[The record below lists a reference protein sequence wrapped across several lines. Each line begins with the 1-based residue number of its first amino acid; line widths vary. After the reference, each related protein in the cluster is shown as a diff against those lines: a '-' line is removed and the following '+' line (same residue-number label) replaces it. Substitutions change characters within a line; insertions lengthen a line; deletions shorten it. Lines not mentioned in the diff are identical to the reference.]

1 MRVLGIDIETYS
13 SIDLTKSGVYA
24 YSSAPDFKILLF
36 AYAYDDEE
44 VKIYDPDTEGLPP
57 SVLGDLTDPDV
68 IKTAYNAEFEITC
81 IRKAFGI
88 ELDPAQWRCT
98 MIQAAE
104 LGLPQSLA
112 QAAQV
117 LGLPAQKDK
126 RGKKCIDF
134 FSKPA
139 RTCSRRKPLKD
150 APLLPDDMRHKP
162 EDDPALWETFKV
174 YCKQDVEVER
184 DIRKR
189 LEAFPIA
196 DSEQRLWVLD
206 KRIAARG
213 CRIDRELAENA
224 VRFGERFTAEKT
236 AELKRLTGLDN
247 PNSVAQLKA
256 WLTERT
262 GQTFDTLDKKAVGA
276 LLKETADPLVKEVLR
291 LRVEVAKTSTKKYGA
306 MLECTCP
313 DDGTNKF
320 ARARGFLRFYGA
332 ARTGRWAGALVQVQ
346 NLPQNHLPDLA
357 EARELVKSGDYELF
371 EMCYGSVQQVLSEL
385 IRTAFV
391 PTVGCR
397 FIVSDFSAIEARVVA
412 YLAGEKWRLE
422 VFGNGGDIY
431 CASASK
437 MFGVPV
443 VKHGVNGHLRQ
454 KGKIAELALGYGGS
468 VGALKS
474 MGALEMG
481 LSEDEL
487 QPLVDSW
494 RQSNPKIVQ
503 FWREVES
510 AATKAAEGCPQ
521 RVGRFGF
528 FRKSGI
534 LFVRLPSGRC
544 IAYVQPK
551 ITENRFGKPSLTYMG
566 LDQQTKAWT
575 RLETFGG
582 KLTENLVQAYARDC
596 LAESMIRLEAR
607 GYKIV
612 FHVHD
617 EVIIDAP
624 KGFGS
629 AEEVA
634 AIMGEPIPWA
644 QGLPL
649 RAEGYETE
657 FYRKD

>member
-1 MRVLGIDIETYS
+1 MRELSIDIETYS
-13 SIDLTKSGVYA
+13 SVDLTKSGVYA
-24 YSSAPDFKILLF
+24 YSSAPDFRILLF

-44 VKIYDPDTEGLPP
+44 VKIYDPNTEGLPP

-68 IKTAYNAEFEITC
+68 IKTAFNAEFEITC
-81 IRKAFGI
+81 IQRAFGI

-117 LGLPAQKDK
+117 LGLSAQKDK
-126 RGKKCIDF
+126 RGRKCIDF
-134 FSKPA
+134 FSKPCKA
-139 RTCSRRKPLKD
+139 LKD
-150 APLLPDDMRHKP
+150 APLLDGDMRHTP
-162 EDDPALWETFKV
+162 ADDPELWETFKE

-184 DIRKR
+184 AIRRR
-189 LEAFPIA
+189 LADFPIA
-196 DSEQRLWVLD
+196 ESEQRLWVLD
-206 KRIAARG
+206 KAIAARG
-213 CRIDRELAENA
+213 CRIDEQLAENA
-224 VRFGERFTAEKT
+224 MRFGERFTAEKT

-247 PNSVAQLKA
+247 PNSVSQLKA

-262 GQTFDTLDKKAVGA
+262 GQTFDSLDKKAVRA
-276 LLKETADPLVKEVLR
+276 ILKDSTDPLVKEVLR
-291 LRVEVAKTSTKKYGA
+291 LRAEVAKTSVKKYGA
-306 MLECTCP
+306 MLDCTCP
-313 DDGTNKF
+313 D

-332 ARTGRWAGALVQVQ
+332 SRTGRWAGALVQVQ

-371 EMCYGSVQQVLSEL
+371 EMCYGSVQQTLSEL

-391 PTVGCR
+391 PSEGCR

-468 VGALKS
+468 VGALVS

-481 LSEDEL
+481 LAEEEL

-510 AATKAAEGCPQ
+510 AALKATESYPQ
-521 RVGRFGF
+521 RVGQFRF
-528 FRKSGI
+528 FRKSCI
-534 LFVRLPSGRC
+534 LFVQLPSGRC

-582 KLTENLVQAYARDC
+582 KLTENIVQAVARDC
-596 LAESMIRLEAR
+596 LAESMIRLEQR
-607 GYKIV
+607 GYRIV

-624 KGFGS
+624 QGFGS
-629 AEEVA
+629 GSEVA

-644 QGLPL
+644 PGLPL

>member
-1 MRVLGIDIETYS
+1 MRQLAIDIETYS
-13 SIDLTKSGVYA
+13 GVDLTKSGVYA
-24 YSSAPDFKILLF
+24 YSSAPDFRILLF
-36 AYAYDDEE
+36 AYAYDDED
-44 VKIYDPDTEGLPP
+44 VHIYDPHEEGIPP
-57 SVLGDLTDPDV
+57 SVFGALTDPDIV
-68 IKTAYNAEFEITC
+68 KTAFNAEFEITC
-81 IRKAFGI
+81 IARDFGI
-88 ELDPAQWRCT
+88 YLDPTQWRCT

-112 QAAQV
+112 QVAQV

-134 FSKPA
+134 FSKP
-139 RTCSRRKPLKD
+139 CKPLKD
-150 APLLPDDMRHKP
+150 APLLENDLRHKP
-162 EDDPALWETFKV
+162 EDDPELWETFKA

-184 DIRKR
+184 AIRRR
-189 LEAFPIA
+189 LAAFPIA
-196 DSEQRLWVLD
+196 ESEQRLWALD
-206 KRIAARG
+206 KHIAARG
-213 CRIDRELAENA
+213 CHIDEQLARNA
-224 VRFGERFTAEKT
+224 MRFGERFTTEKN

-247 PNSVAQLKA
+247 PNSVTQLKA

-262 GQTFDTLDKKAVGA
+262 GLTFDTLDKKAVKA
-276 LLKETADPLVKEVLR
+276 LLKETADPLVREVLQ
-291 LRVEVAKTSTKKYGA
+291 LRAEVAKTSTKKYGA
-306 MLECTCP
+306 MLQCTCP
-313 DDGTNKF
+313 DG
-320 ARARGFLRFYGA
+320 RARGFLRFYGA

-346 NLPQNHLPDLA
+346 NLPQNHLDDLS
-357 EARELVKSGDYELF
+357 EARELVRDGDYELF
-371 EMCYGSVQQVLSEL
+371 ELCYGSVQQVLSEL
-385 IRTAFV
+385 IRTAFIASE
-391 PTVGCR
+391 GCR
-397 FIVSDFSAIEARVVA
+397 FIVCDFSAIEARVVA
-412 YLAGEKWRLE
+412 YLAGEKWRLK
-422 VFGNGGDIY
+422 VFEEGGDIY

-481 LSEDEL
+481 LSESEL

-494 RQSNPKIVQ
+494 RQSNPHIVQ

-510 AATKAAEGCPQ
+510 AALKATEGYPQ
-521 RVGRFGF
+521 RVGRFKF

-534 LFVRLPSGRC
+534 LFVQLPSGRC
-544 IAYVQPK
+544 IAYVQPRVE
-551 ITENRFGKPSLTYMG
+551 ENRFGRPSLTYMG

-582 KLTENLVQAYARDC
+582 KLVENLVQAVARDC
-596 LAESMIRLEAR
+596 LAESMMRLEAR

-629 AEEVA
+629 AKEVA

>member
-1 MRVLGIDIETYS
+1 MRELSIDIETYS
-13 SIDLTKSGVYA
+13 SVDLTKSGVYA

-36 AYAYDDEE
+36 AYAFDDDE
-44 VKIYDPDTEGLPP
+44 VKVFEPDSGIPRG
-57 SVLGDLTDPDV
+57 VLEALTDPDV
-68 IKTAYNAEFEITC
+68 IKTAFNAEFEITC
-81 IRKAFGI
+81 IQRAFGI

-104 LGLPQSLA
+104 LGLPQSLG
-112 QAAQV
+112 QVAAV
-117 LGLPAQKDK
+117 LGLSAQKDK
-126 RGKKCIDF
+126 RGKRCIDF
-134 FSKPA
+134 FSKPCKA
-139 RTCSRRKPLKD
+139 LKD
-150 APLLPDDMRHKP
+150 APLLDGDMRHTP
-162 EDDPALWETFKV
+162 ADDPELWETFKE
-174 YCKQDVEVER
+174 YCKRDVEVER
-184 DIRKR
+184 AIRRK
-189 LEAFPIA
+189 LAAFPIA
-196 DSEQRLWVLD
+196 ESEQRLWVLD

-213 CRIDRELAENA
+213 CRIDRQLAENA
-224 VRFGERFTAEKT
+224 MRFGERFTAEKT

-247 PNSVAQLKA
+247 PNSVSQLKA

-262 GQTFDTLDKKAVGA
+262 RQTFDSLDKKAVRA
-276 LLKETADPLVKEVLR
+276 ILKDSTDPLVKEVLR
-291 LRVEVAKTSTKKYGA
+291 LRAEVAKTSVKKYGA
-306 MLECTCP
+306 MLDCTRP
-313 DDGTNKF
+313 DGGTNKF

-371 EMCYGSVQQVLSEL
+371 EMCYGSVQQTLSEL

-391 PTVGCR
+391 PSPGCR

-412 YLAGEKWRLE
+412 YLAGEKWRLD
-422 VFGNGGDIY
+422 VFKNGGDIY

-468 VGALKS
+468 VGALVS

-481 LSEDEL
+481 LTEEEL

-494 RQSNPKIVQ
+494 RKSNPNICRFWYDVQ
-503 FWREVES
+503 N
-510 AATKAAEGCPQ
+510 AAMKAAEGEPQ
-521 RVGRFGF
+521 TLGRFKF

-551 ITENRFGKPSLTYMG
+551 ITENRFGKPALTYMG

-582 KLTENLVQAYARDC
+582 KLTENLVQAVARDC
-596 LAESMIRLEAR
+596 LAESMIRLEQR

-617 EVIIDAP
+617 EVIIDAQQ
-624 KGFGS
+624 GFGS
-629 AEEVA
+629 AEKVA
-634 AIMGEPIPWA
+634 AIMGEPLPWA
-644 QGLPL
+644 PGLPL

>member
-1 MRVLGIDIETYS
+1 MRELSIDIETYS

-24 YSSAPDFKILLF
+24 YCGAPDFRILLF

-44 VKIYDPDTEGLPP
+44 VKIYDPEAEGLPP
-57 SVLGDLTDPDV
+57 SILHDLTDPEV

-81 IRKAFGI
+81 IQRAFGI
-88 ELDPAQWRCT
+88 TLDPAQWRCT

-112 QAAQV
+112 QTAQA

-126 RGKKCIDF
+126 RGRKCIDF
-134 FSKPA
+134 FSKP
-139 RTCSRRKPLKD
+139 CKQLKD
-150 APLLPDDMRHKP
+150 APLLSDDMRHTP
-162 EDDPALWETFKV
+162 ADDPELWETFKE

-184 DIRKR
+184 AIRKR

-196 DSEQRLWVLD
+196 ESEQRLWVLD

-213 CRIDRELAENA
+213 CLIDRQLAENA
-224 VRFGERFTAEKT
+224 VRFGERFTREKT

-247 PNSVAQLKA
+247 PNSVSQLKE

-262 GQTFDTLDKKAVGA
+262 GLTFDSLDKKAVKA
-276 LLKETADPLVKEVLR
+276 LLKEGADPLVGEVLR
-291 LRVEVAKTSTKKYGA
+291 LRSETAKTSVKKYGA
-306 MLECTCP
+306 MLDCTCP
-313 DDGTNKF
+313 DG
-320 ARARGFLRFYGA
+320 RARGFLRFYGA

-357 EARELVKSGDYELF
+357 EARELVRAGDYELF

-391 PTVGCR
+391 PSTGCR

-412 YLAGEKWRLE
+412 YLAGEKWRLD
-422 VFGNGGDIY
+422 VFKNGGDIY

-494 RQSNPKIVQ
+494 REANLRIVQ
-503 FWREVES
+503 FWYDVQS
-510 AATKAAEGCPQ
+510 AAMKATEGEPQ
-521 RVGRFGF
+521 TLGRFRF

-544 IAYVQPK
+544 IAYVQPR
-551 ITENRFGKPSLTYMG
+551 IDENRFGKPSLTYMG

-582 KLTENLVQAYARDC
+582 KLVENLVQAVARDC

-624 KGFGS
+624 HGFGS
-629 AEEVA
+629 AEKVA
-634 AIMGEPIPWA
+634 AIMGEPISWA

-649 RAEGYETE
+649 RAEGYETD

>member
-68 IKTAYNAEFEITC
+68 IKTAFNAEFEITC
-81 IRKAFGI
+81 IGRAFGI
-88 ELDPAQWRCT
+88 KLDPAQWRCT

-117 LGLPAQKDK
+117 LGVPAQKDK
-126 RGKKCIDF
+126 RGRKCIDF
-134 FSKPA
+134 FSKP
-139 RTCSRRKPLKD
+139 CKPLKD
-150 APLLPDDMRHKP
+150 APLLSDDMRHKP
-162 EDDPALWETFKV
+162 EDDPELWETFKE

-184 DIRKR
+184 AIRKR
-189 LEAFPIA
+189 LGAFPIA
-196 DSEQRLWVLD
+196 ESEQRLWVLD

-213 CRIDRELAENA
+213 CRIDAQLAENA

-236 AELKRLTGLDN
+236 AELKRLTGLEN
-247 PNSVAQLKA
+247 PNSVSQLKA

-262 GQTFDTLDKKAVGA
+262 GQTFDSLDKKAVKA
-276 LLKETADPLVKEVLR
+276 LFKETADPLVREVLR
-291 LRVEVAKTSTKKYGA
+291 LRAEVAKTSTKKYGA

-313 DDGTNKF
+313 DG
-320 ARARGFLRFYGA
+320 RARGFLRFYGA

-391 PTVGCR
+391 PTELVPTSEGCR

-443 VKHGVNGHLRQ
+443 VKHGINGHLRQ

-468 VGALKS
+468 VGALIS

-481 LSEDEL
+481 LTEDEL

-494 RQSNPKIVQ
+494 RQSNPRIVQ

-510 AATKAAEGCPQ
+510 AAMKAAEGEPQ
-521 RVGRFGF
+521 TLGRFRF

-544 IAYVQPK
+544 IAYVQPR
-551 ITENRFGKPSLTYMG
+551 IEENRFGKPALTYMG
-566 LDQQTKAWT
+566 LDQQSKQWT

-582 KLTENLVQAYARDC
+582 KLTENLVQAVARDC

-624 KGFGS
+624 AGFGS

-634 AIMGEPIPWA
+634 AIMGEPISWA

>member
-1 MRVLGIDIETYS
+1 MRELGIDIETYS
-13 SIDLTKSGVYA
+13 SIDLVKSGVYA

-36 AYAYDDEE
+36 AYAFDDDE
-44 VKIYDPDTEGLPP
+44 VKIFEPDSGIPRE
-57 SVLGDLTDPDV
+57 VLEALTDPDV
-68 IKTAYNAEFEITC
+68 IKTAFNAEFEITC
-81 IRKAFGI
+81 IQRAFGI

-112 QAAQV
+112 QTAQA

-126 RGKKCIDF
+126 RGRKCIDF
-134 FSKPA
+134 FSKPCKA
-139 RTCSRRKPLKD
+139 LKD
-150 APLLPDDMRHKP
+150 APLLDGDMRHKP
-162 EDDPALWETFKV
+162 ADDPELWETFRE

-184 DIRKR
+184 AIRKR
-189 LEAFPIA
+189 LAAFPIA

-213 CRIDRELAENA
+213 CRIDRQLAENA
-224 VRFGERFTAEKT
+224 VRFGGRFTAEKT

-247 PNSVAQLKA
+247 PNSVSQLKG

-262 GQTFDTLDKKAVGA
+262 GLTLESLDKKAVKA
-276 LLKETADPLVKEVLR
+276 LLKETADPLVREVLR
-291 LRVEVAKTSTKKYGA
+291 LRAEVAKTSTKKYGA
-306 MLECTCP
+306 MLDCTCP
-313 DDGTNKF
+313 DG
-320 ARARGFLRFYGA
+320 RARGFLRFYGA

-371 EMCYGSVQQVLSEL
+371 EMCYGSVQQTLSEL

-391 PTVGCR
+391 PTESVPPSEGHR
-397 FIVSDFSAIEARVVA
+397 FIVCDFSAIEARVVA
-412 YLAGEKWRLE
+412 YLAGEKWRLD
-422 VFGNGGDIY
+422 VFKNGGDIY

-468 VGALKS
+468 VGALVS

-481 LSEDEL
+481 LAEEEL

-494 RQSNPKIVQ
+494 RQSNPRIVQ

-510 AATKAAEGCPQ
+510 AALKATESYPQ
-521 RVGRFGF
+521 RVGRFRF
-528 FRKSGI
+528 FRKSGCTNGVCT
-534 LFVRLPSGRC
+534 LFVQLPSGRC
-544 IAYVQPK
+544 IAYVQPR
-551 ITENRFGKPSLTYMG
+551 IEENRFGKPSLTYMG

-582 KLTENLVQAYARDC
+582 KLVENIVQAVARDC

-624 KGFGS
+624 QGNGC

-644 QGLPL
+644 PGLPL
-649 RAEGYETE
+649 KAEGYETE

>member
-1 MRVLGIDIETYS
+1 MRELSIDIETYS
-13 SIDLTKSGVYA
+13 SVDLTKSGVYA
-24 YSSAPDFKILLF
+24 YSSAPDFRILLF

-44 VKIYDPDTEGLPP
+44 IHIYDPHTEGIPP
-57 SVLGDLTDPDV
+57 SVFSALTDPGV
-68 IKTAYNAEFEITC
+68 IKTAFNAEFEITC
-81 IRKAFGI
+81 IGRAFGI

-134 FSKPA
+134 FSKP
-139 RTCSRRKPLKD
+139 CKQLKD
-150 APLLPDDMRHKP
+150 APLLENDLRHKP
-162 EDDPALWETFKV
+162 EDDPDLWETFRE

-184 DIRKR
+184 AIRRR
-189 LEAFPIA
+189 LAAFPIA
-196 DSEQRLWVLD
+196 ESEQRLWVLD
-206 KRIAARG
+206 KHIAARG
-213 CRIDRELAENA
+213 CRIDEQLARNA
-224 VRFGERFTAEKT
+224 VSFGERFTAEKN

-262 GQTFDTLDKKAVGA
+262 GQTFDSLDKKAVKA

-291 LRVEVAKTSTKKYGA
+291 LRAEVAKTSTKKYGA
-306 MLECTCP
+306 MLQCTCP
-313 DDGTNKF
+313 DG
-320 ARARGFLRFYGA
+320 RARGFLRFYGA

-357 EARELVKSGDYELF
+357 EARELVRDGDYELF

-391 PTVGCR
+391 PSEGCR

-412 YLAGEKWRLE
+412 YLAGEKWRLK
-422 VFGNGGDIY
+422 VFEEGGDIY

-494 RQSNPKIVQ
+494 RQSNPRIVQ

-510 AATKAAEGCPQ
+510 AALKAAEGYPQ
-521 RVGRFGF
+521 RAGRFRF

-534 LFVRLPSGRC
+534 LFVQLPSGRC
-544 IAYVQPK
+544 IAYVQPRVE
-551 ITENRFGKPSLTYMG
+551 ENRFGRPSLTYMG

-582 KLTENLVQAYARDC
+582 KLVENLVQAVARDC

-617 EVIIDAP
+617 EVIIDAGTNTVGA

-634 AIMGEPIPWA
+634 AIMGEPISWA
-644 QGLPL
+644 EGLPL

>member
-13 SIDLTKSGVYA
+13 SIDLIKSGVYA

-36 AYAYDDEE
+36 AYAFDDDE
-44 VKIYDPDTEGLPP
+44 VKIFEPDSGIPAEILTA
-57 SVLGDLTDPDV
+57 LTDPDV

-88 ELDPAQWRCT
+88 EPDPAQWRCT

-117 LGLPAQKDK
+117 LGVPAQKDK

-134 FSKPA
+134 FSKP
-139 RTCSRRKPLKD
+139 CKPLKD
-150 APLLPDDMRHKP
+150 APLLSDDMRHKP
-162 EDDPALWETFKV
+162 ADDPELWETFKE

-184 DIRKR
+184 AIRKR

-196 DSEQRLWVLD
+196 ESEQRLWVLD

-213 CRIDRELAENA
+213 CRIDRELAGNA

-236 AELKRLTGLDN
+236 AELKRLTGLEN
-247 PNSVAQLKA
+247 PNSVAQLKE

-262 GQTFDTLDKKAVGA
+262 GQTFDSIDKKAVKS
-276 LLKETADPLVKEVLR
+276 LLKETADPLVREVLR
-291 LRVEVAKTSTKKYGA
+291 LRAEVAKTSTKKYGA
-306 MLECTCP
+306 MLGCMCP
-313 DDGTNKF
+313 DG
-320 ARARGFLRFYGA
+320 RARGFLRFYGA

-357 EARELVKSGDYELF
+357 EAREIVKSGNYELF

-391 PTVGCR
+391 PSPGCR

-443 VKHGVNGHLRQ
+443 VKHGINGHLRQ

-494 RQSNPKIVQ
+494 RQSNPRIVQ
-503 FWREVES
+503 FWYDVQS
-510 AATKAAEGCPQ
+510 AALKATEGEPQ
-521 RVGRFGF
+521 TLGRFRF

-534 LFVRLPSGRC
+534 LFVRPPSGRC
-544 IAYVQPK
+544 IAYVQPR
-551 ITENRFGKPSLTYMG
+551 IDENRFGKPALTYMG
-566 LDQQTKAWT
+566 VDQQSKQWT

-582 KLTENLVQAYARDC
+582 KLVENLVQAYARDC

-634 AIMGEPIPWA
+634 AIMGEPISWA

>member
-13 SIDLTKSGVYA
+13 GTDLIKSGVYA

-36 AYAYDDEE
+36 AYAFDDDEVKVFEPDSGIPRE
-44 VKIYDPDTEGLPP
+44 VLEA
-57 SVLGDLTDPDV
+57 LTASDV

-81 IRKAFGI
+81 IQRAFGI

-126 RGKKCIDF
+126 RGRKCIDF
-134 FSKPA
+134 FSKP
-139 RTCSRRKPLKD
+139 CKQLKD
-150 APLLPDDMRHKP
+150 APLLSDDMRHKP
-162 EDDPALWETFKV
+162 EDDPELWATFKE

-184 DIRKR
+184 AIRKR
-189 LEAFPIA
+189 LAAFPIA
-196 DSEQRLWVLD
+196 ESEQRLWVLD

-224 VRFGERFTAEKT
+224 VRFGERFKAEKT
-236 AELKRLTGLDN
+236 AELKRLKGLDN
-247 PNSVAQLKA
+247 PNSVSQLKG
-256 WLTERT
+256 WLEERT
-262 GQTFDTLDKKAVGA
+262 GLTFDSLDKKAVKA
-276 LLKETADPLVKEVLR
+276 LLKETTDPLVREVLR
-291 LRVEVAKTSTKKYGA
+291 LRAEVAKTSVKKYGA
-306 MLECTCP
+306 MLDCTCP
-313 DDGTNKF
+313 DG
-320 ARARGFLRFYGA
+320 RARGFLRFYGA

-346 NLPQNHLPDLA
+346 NLPQNHLPDLS
-357 EARELVKSGDYELF
+357 EARELVRAGDYELF
-371 EMCYGSVQQVLSEL
+371 EMCYGGVQQVLSEL

-391 PTVGCR
+391 PSTGCR

-412 YLAGEKWRLE
+412 YLAGEKWRLD
-422 VFGNGGDIY
+422 VFKNGGDIY

-468 VGALKS
+468 VGALVS

-481 LSEDEL
+481 LAEEEL

-494 RQSNPKIVQ
+494 RKSNPNICRFWYDVQ
-503 FWREVES
+503 N
-510 AATKAAEGCPQ
+510 AAMKAAEGEPQ
-521 RVGRFGF
+521 TLGRFRF

-544 IAYVQPK
+544 IAYVQPR
-551 ITENRFGKPSLTYMG
+551 IDENRFGKPSLTYMG

-582 KLTENLVQAYARDC
+582 KLTENLVQAVARDC

-624 KGFGS
+624 HGFGS
-629 AEEVA
+629 AEKVA
-634 AIMGEPIPWA
+634 AIMGEPIPWVP
-644 QGLPL
+644 GLPL
-649 RAEGYETE
+649 KAEGYETE

>member
-1 MRVLGIDIETYS
+1 MRELSIDIETYS

-36 AYAYDDEE
+36 AYAFDDDE
-44 VKIYDPDTEGLPP
+44 VKIFEPDSGIPRE
-57 SVLGDLTDPDV
+57 VLEALTAPDV

-81 IRKAFGI
+81 IGRAFGI

-98 MIQAAE
+98 MVQAAE

-134 FSKPA
+134 FSKP
-139 RTCSRRKPLKD
+139 CKQLKD
-150 APLLPDDMRHKP
+150 APLLSDDMRHKP
-162 EDDPALWETFKV
+162 EDDPELWETFKE

-184 DIRKR
+184 AIRKR

-196 DSEQRLWVLD
+196 ESEQRLWVLD

-213 CRIDRELAENA
+213 CLIDRQLAENA

-236 AELKRLTGLDN
+236 AELKRLTGLEN

-256 WLTERT
+256 WITERT
-262 GQTFDTLDKKAVGA
+262 GLTFDSIDKKAVKA
-276 LLKETADPLVKEVLR
+276 LLKATADPLVKEVLR
-291 LRVEVAKTSTKKYGA
+291 LRAEVAKTSTKKYGA
-306 MLECTCP
+306 MLGCMCG
-313 DDGTNKF
+313 DG
-320 ARARGFLRFYGA
+320 RARGFLRFYGA

-346 NLPQNHLPDLA
+346 NLPQNHLPDLS
-357 EARELVKSGDYELF
+357 EARELVRSGDYELF

-391 PTVGCR
+391 PSTGCR

-412 YLAGEKWRLE
+412 YLAGEKWRLK
-422 VFGNGGDIY
+422 VFAEGGDIY

-481 LSEDEL
+481 LAEEEL

-494 RQSNPKIVQ
+494 REANPRIVQ
-503 FWREVES
+503 FWYDVQS
-510 AATKAAEGCPQ
+510 AAMKATEGEPQ
-521 RVGRFGF
+521 TLGRFRF

-544 IAYVQPK
+544 IAYVQPR
-551 ITENRFGKPSLTYMG
+551 IDENRFGKPSLTYMG

-582 KLTENLVQAYARDC
+582 KLTENLVQAVARDC

-624 KGFGS
+624 RGFGS
-629 AEEVA
+629 AEKVA
-634 AIMGEPIPWA
+634 AIMGEPISWA
-644 QGLPL
+644 RGLPL
-649 RAEGYETE
+649 RAEGYETD

>member
-1 MRVLGIDIETYS
+1 MRELSIDIETYS
-13 SIDLTKSGVYA
+13 SVDLTKSGVYA
-24 YSSAPDFKILLF
+24 YSSAPDFRILLF

-44 VKIYDPDTEGLPP
+44 VKIYDPNTEGLPP

-68 IKTAYNAEFEITC
+68 IKTAFNAEFEITC
-81 IRKAFGI
+81 IQRAFGI

-126 RGKKCIDF
+126 RGRKCIDF
-134 FSKPA
+134 FSKPCKA
-139 RTCSRRKPLKD
+139 LKD
-150 APLLPDDMRHKP
+150 APLLDDDMRHTP
-162 EDDPALWETFKV
+162 ADDPELWETFKE

-184 DIRKR
+184 AIRRR
-189 LEAFPIA
+189 LADFPIA
-196 DSEQRLWVLD
+196 ESEQRLWVLD

-213 CRIDRELAENA
+213 CLIDRRLAENA
-224 VRFGERFTAEKT
+224 MRFGERFTAEKT

-247 PNSVAQLKA
+247 PNSVSQLKA

-262 GQTFDTLDKKAVGA
+262 GQTFDSLDKKAVRA
-276 LLKETADPLVKEVLR
+276 ILKDSTDPLVKEVLR
-291 LRVEVAKTSTKKYGA
+291 LRAEVAKTSVKKYGA
-306 MLECTCP
+306 MLDCTCP
-313 DDGTNKF
+313 DR
-320 ARARGFLRFYGA
+320 RARGFLRFYGA
-332 ARTGRWAGALVQVQ
+332 SRTGRWAGALVQVQ

-391 PTVGCR
+391 PSEGHR

-468 VGALKS
+468 VGALVS

-481 LSEDEL
+481 LAEEEL

-494 RQSNPKIVQ
+494 RESNPKIVR
-503 FWREVES
+503 FWYDVQN
-510 AATKAAEGCPQ
+510 AAMKAAEGEPQ
-521 RVGRFGF
+521 TLGRFRF
-528 FRKSGI
+528 FRRSGI
-534 LFVRLPSGRC
+534 LFVKLPSGRC

-582 KLTENLVQAYARDC
+582 KLTENLVQAVARDC

-624 KGFGS
+624 RGFGS
-629 AEEVA
+629 GSEVA
-634 AIMGEPIPWA
+634 AVMGEPIPWA
-644 QGLPL
+644 PGLPL
-649 RAEGYETE
+649 RAEGYETP

>member
-13 SIDLTKSGVYA
+13 SIDLIKSGVYA

-36 AYAYDDEE
+36 AYAFDDEDVRIFE
-44 VKIYDPDTEGLPP
+44 PDSGIPAEIMTA
-57 SVLGDLTDPDV
+57 LTDPDV

-81 IRKAFGI
+81 IGRAFGI

-117 LGLPAQKDK
+117 LGVPAQKDK

-134 FSKPA
+134 FSKP
-139 RTCSRRKPLKD
+139 CKPLKD
-150 APLLPDDMRHKP
+150 APLLEGDMRHKP
-162 EDDPALWETFKV
+162 EDDPALCETFKV

-184 DIRKR
+184 AIRKR
-189 LEAFPIA
+189 LETFPIA

-224 VRFGERFTAEKT
+224 VSFGERFTAEKT

-247 PNSVAQLKA
+247 PNSVSQLKE

-262 GQTFDTLDKKAVGA
+262 GQTFDTLDKKAVKA
-276 LLKETADPLVKEVLR
+276 LLKETADGINKVDALVREVLH
-291 LRVEVAKTSTKKYGA
+291 LHSEVAKTSTKKYGA

-313 DDGTNKF
+313 DG
-320 ARARGFLRFYGA
+320 RARGFLRFYGA

-357 EARELVKSGDYELF
+357 EARETVKSGDYELF

-391 PTVGCR
+391 ASEGCR

-412 YLAGEKWRLE
+412 YLAGEKWRLK
-422 VFGNGGDIY
+422 VFEEGGDIY

-443 VKHGVNGHLRQ
+443 VKHGINGHLRQ

-481 LSEDEL
+481 LTEDEL

-510 AATKAAEGCPQ
+510 AALKATEDYPQ

-544 IAYVQPK
+544 IAYVKPE
-551 ITENRFGKPSLTYMG
+551 IRENRFRKPCLTYMG
-566 LDQQTKAWT
+566 VDQQTKQWT

-582 KLTENLVQAYARDC
+582 KFTENLVQAVARDC
-596 LAESMIRLEAR
+596 LAESMIRLEER
-607 GYKIV
+607 GYRIV

-624 KGFGS
+624 QGFGS

-634 AIMGEPIPWA
+634 AIMGEPISWA

>member
-13 SIDLTKSGVYA
+13 GTDLIKSGVYA

-44 VKIYDPDTEGLPP
+44 VKIYEPDSGIPRE
-57 SVLGDLTDPDV
+57 VLEALTDPDV

-81 IRKAFGI
+81 IQRAFSI
-88 ELDPAQWRCT
+88 TLDPAQWRCT

-112 QAAQV
+112 QTAQA
-117 LGLPAQKDK
+117 LGLSAQKDK
-126 RGKKCIDF
+126 RGRKCIDF
-134 FSKPA
+134 FSKP
-139 RTCSRRKPLKD
+139 CKQLKD
-150 APLLPDDMRHKP
+150 APLLGDDMRHKP
-162 EDDPALWETFKV
+162 ADDPELWETFKE

-184 DIRKR
+184 AIRKR

-196 DSEQRLWVLD
+196 ESEQRLWVLD

-213 CRIDRELAENA
+213 CRIDRQLAENA
-224 VRFGERFTAEKT
+224 VRFGERFKAEKT

-247 PNSVAQLKA
+247 PNSVSQLKG
-256 WLTERT
+256 WLEERT
-262 GQTFDTLDKKAVGA
+262 GRAFSALDKKAVKA
-276 LLKETADPLVKEVLR
+276 LLKETADPLVREVLR
-291 LRVEVAKTSTKKYGA
+291 LRAEVAKTSVKKYGA
-306 MLECTCP
+306 MLDCTCP
-313 DDGTNKF
+313 DG
-320 ARARGFLRFYGA
+320 RARGFLRFYGA

-346 NLPQNHLPDLA
+346 NLPQNHLPDLS
-357 EARELVKSGDYELF
+357 EARELVRAGDYELF

-391 PTVGCR
+391 PSTGCR

-412 YLAGEKWRLE
+412 YLAGEKWRLK
-422 VFGNGGDIY
+422 VFAEGGDIY

-494 RQSNPKIVQ
+494 REANPRIVQ
-503 FWREVES
+503 FWYDVQS
-510 AATKAAEGCPQ
+510 AAMKAAEGEPQ
-521 RVGRFGF
+521 TVGCFKF

-551 ITENRFGKPSLTYMG
+551 ITENRFGKPALTYMG

-582 KLTENLVQAYARDC
+582 KLTENIVQAVARDC
-596 LAESMIRLEAR
+596 LAESMIRLEQR

-624 KGFGS
+624 QGKGS

-644 QGLPL
+644 RGLPL
-649 RAEGYETE
+649 KAEGYETE

>member
-24 YSSAPDFKILLF
+24 YSSAPDFRILLF

-44 VKIYDPDTEGLPP
+44 VKIYDPNTEGLPP
-57 SVLGDLTDPDV
+57 SVLGDLTDPEV

-81 IRKAFGI
+81 IQRAFGI

-112 QAAQV
+112 QAAQM
-117 LGLPAQKDK
+117 LGFPAQKDK
-126 RGKKCIDF
+126 RGRKCIDF

-150 APLLPDDMRHKP
+150 APLLSDDMRHKP
-162 EDDPALWETFKV
+162 EDDPALWATFKE

-184 DIRKR
+184 AIRRR
-189 LEAFPIA
+189 LAAFPIA
-196 DSEQRLWVLD
+196 ESEQRLWALD
-206 KRIAARG
+206 KAIAARG
-213 CRIDRELAENA
+213 CRIDEQLARNA
-224 VRFGERFTAEKT
+224 VRFGERFTAEKN
-236 AELKRLTGLDN
+236 AELKRLTGLEN
-247 PNSVAQLKA
+247 PNSVSQLKA

-262 GQTFDTLDKKAVGA
+262 GQTFDSLDKKAVGA
-276 LLKETADPLVKEVLR
+276 VLKETADPLVREVLH
-291 LRVEVAKTSTKKYGA
+291 LRSEVAKTSVKKYGA

-313 DDGTNKF
+313 DG
-320 ARARGFLRFYGA
+320 RARGFLRFYGA

-346 NLPQNHLPDLA
+346 NLPQNHIPDLA
-357 EARELVKSGDYELF
+357 AARELVREGDYELF
-371 EMCYGSVQQVLSEL
+371 EMCFGSVQQTLSEL

-391 PTVGCR
+391 PSEGHR

-412 YLAGEKWRLE
+412 YLAGEKWRLK
-422 VFGNGGDIY
+422 VFAEGGDIY

-481 LSEDEL
+481 LTEDEL
-487 QPLVDSW
+487 QPLVGSW

-510 AATKAAEGCPQ
+510 AAMKAAEGCPQ

-566 LDQQTKAWT
+566 QGQQTKAWT

-582 KLTENLVQAYARDC
+582 KLTENLVQAVARDC
-596 LAESMIRLEAR
+596 LAESMIRLEER
-607 GYKIV
+607 GYRIV

-617 EVIIDAP
+617 EVIIDVP
-624 KGFGS
+624 QGFGS
-629 AEEVA
+629 ADEVA

-644 QGLPL
+644 EGLPL

-657 FYRKD
+657 FYRKN

>member
-13 SIDLTKSGVYA
+13 SVDLIKSGAYA

-36 AYAYDDEE
+36 AYAFDDEE
-44 VKIYDPDTEGLPP
+44 VRIFEPDSGIPRE
-57 SVLGDLTDPDV
+57 VLEALTDPDV
-68 IKTAYNAEFEITC
+68 IKTAFNAEFEITC
-81 IRKAFGI
+81 IQRAFGI

-98 MIQAAE
+98 MVQAAE

-117 LGLPAQKDK
+117 LGVPAQKDK

-134 FSKPA
+134 FSKP
-139 RTCSRRKPLKD
+139 CKPLKD

-162 EDDPALWETFKV
+162 EDDPGLWATFKE

-184 DIRKR
+184 AIRKR
-189 LEAFPIA
+189 LAAFPIA

-206 KRIAARG
+206 KAIAARG
-213 CRIDRELAENA
+213 CRIDAQLARNA
-224 VRFGERFTAEKT
+224 VRFGERFTSEKT

-247 PNSVAQLKA
+247 PNSVAQLKE
-256 WLTERT
+256 WLKERT
-262 GQTFDTLDKKAVGA
+262 GYTFDALDKKAVGA
-276 LLKETADPLVKEVLR
+276 VLKETADPLVREVLH
-291 LRVEVAKTSTKKYGA
+291 LRSEVAKTSVKKYGA

-313 DDGTNKF
+313 DG
-320 ARARGFLRFYGA
+320 RARGFLRFYGA

-391 PTVGCR
+391 PSPGCR

-443 VKHGVNGHLRQ
+443 VKHGINGHLRQ

-481 LSEDEL
+481 LTEDEL

-494 RQSNPKIVQ
+494 RESNPAIVR
-503 FWREVES
+503 FWYDVQN
-510 AATKAAEGCPQ
+510 AAMKAAEGCPQ
-521 RVGRFGF
+521 RAGRFRF

-534 LFVRLPSGRC
+534 LFVQLPSGRC
-544 IAYVQPK
+544 IAYVKPE
-551 ITENRFGKPSLTYMG
+551 IRENRFGKPCLTYMG
-566 LDQQTKAWT
+566 LDQQSKQWT

-582 KLTENLVQAYARDC
+582 KLTENLVQAVARDC
-596 LAESMIRLEAR
+596 LAESMIRLEQR
-607 GYKIV
+607 GYRIV

-624 KGFGS
+624 AGFGS
-629 AEEVA
+629 ADEVA

-649 RAEGYETE
+649 KAEGYETP

>member
-36 AYAYDDEE
+36 AYAFDDED
-44 VKIYDPDTEGLPP
+44 VHIYDPDTEGLPP

-68 IKTAYNAEFEITC
+68 IKTAFNAEFEITC
-81 IRKAFGI
+81 IQRAFGI

-112 QAAQV
+112 QVAQV

-134 FSKPA
+134 FSKP
-139 RTCSRRKPLKD
+139 CKPLKD
-150 APLLPDDMRHKP
+150 APLLSDDMRHKP
-162 EDDPALWETFKV
+162 EDDPELWETFKV

-184 DIRKR
+184 AIRKR

-247 PNSVAQLKA
+247 PNSVSQLKA

-291 LRVEVAKTSTKKYGA
+291 LRSEVAKTSTKKYGA

-313 DDGTNKF
+313 DGGTNKF

-357 EARELVKSGDYELF
+357 EARETVKSGDYELF

-391 PTVGCR
+391 PSEGCR

-468 VGALKS
+468 VVALKS

-481 LSEDEL
+481 LTEDEL

-494 RQSNPKIVQ
+494 RQSNPRIVQ

-510 AATKAAEGCPQ
+510 AALKATEGEPQ

-551 ITENRFGKPSLTYMG
+551 ITENRFGKPALTYMG

-596 LAESMIRLEAR
+596 LAESMIRLEQR
-607 GYKIV
+607 GYRIV

-624 KGFGS
+624 AGFGS
-629 AEEVA
+629 ADEVA
-634 AIMGEPIPWA
+634 AIMGEPISWA
-644 QGLPL
+644 PGLPL
-649 RAEGYETE
+649 KAEGYETE

>member
-13 SIDLTKSGVYA
+13 GTDLIKSGVYA

-36 AYAYDDEE
+36 AYAFDDDEVKVFEPDSGIPCE
-44 VKIYDPDTEGLPP
+44 VLEA
-57 SVLGDLTDPDV
+57 LTAPDV

-81 IRKAFGI
+81 IQRAFGI
-88 ELDPAQWRCT
+88 DLDPAQWRCT

-112 QAAQV
+112 QTAQA
-117 LGLPAQKDK
+117 LGLFAQKDK
-126 RGKKCIDF
+126 RGRKCIDF
-134 FSKPA
+134 FSKPCKA
-139 RTCSRRKPLKD
+139 LKD
-150 APLLPDDMRHKP
+150 APLLDGDMRHTP
-162 EDDPALWETFKV
+162 TDDPELWEVFKE

-184 DIRKR
+184 AIRKR

-196 DSEQRLWVLD
+196 ESEQRLWVLD

-213 CRIDRELAENA
+213 CLIDRQLAENA
-224 VRFGERFTAEKT
+224 VRFGERYTKEKT
-236 AELKRLTGLDN
+236 AEMQRLTGLTN
-247 PNSVAQLKA
+247 PNSVSQLKA
-256 WLTERT
+256 WLEERT
-262 GQTFDTLDKKAVGA
+262 GQTFDVLDKKAVKA
-276 LLKETADPLVKEVLR
+276 VLKDTADPLVKEVLR
-291 LRVEVAKTSTKKYGA
+291 LRSETAKTSVKKYGA
-306 MLECTCP
+306 MLDCTCP
-313 DDGTNKF
+313 DG
-320 ARARGFLRFYGA
+320 RARGFLRFYGA

-346 NLPQNHLPDLA
+346 NLPRNHLPDLS
-357 EARELVKSGDYELF
+357 EARELVRAGDYELF
-371 EMCYGSVQQVLSEL
+371 EMCYGSVQQTLSEL

-391 PTVGCR
+391 PSEGCR

-412 YLAGEKWRLE
+412 YLAGEKWRLK
-422 VFGNGGDIY
+422 VFEDGGDIY

-454 KGKIAELALGYGGS
+454 KGKIAELALGYGS
-468 VGALKS
+468 SAGALKS

-481 LSEDEL
+481 LAEEEL

-494 RQSNPKIVQ
+494 RKSNSKICRFWYDVQ
-503 FWREVES
+503 T
-510 AATKAAEGCPQ
+510 AALKAAEGEPQ
-521 RVGRFGF
+521 TVGRFKF

-544 IAYVQPK
+544 IAYVQPR
-551 ITENRFGKPSLTYMG
+551 IEENRFGKPSLTYRG

-582 KLTENLVQAYARDC
+582 KLVENLVQAVARDC
-596 LAESMIRLEAR
+596 LAESMIRLEER
-607 GYKIV
+607 GFKIV

-624 KGFGS
+624 QGFGS

>member
-57 SVLGDLTDPDV
+57 SVLGDLTDPDI

-81 IRKAFGI
+81 IQRAFGI

-104 LGLPQSLA
+104 LGLPQSLS
-112 QAAQV
+112 QVAQV

-139 RTCSRRKPLKD
+139 RTCSRHKPPKD
-150 APLLPDDMRHKP
+150 APLLSGDMRHKP
-162 EDDPALWETFKV
+162 EDDPALWETFKE

-184 DIRKR
+184 AIRRR
-189 LEAFPIA
+189 LAAFPIA
-196 DSEQRLWVLD
+196 ESEQRLWVLD
-206 KRIAARG
+206 KAIAARG

-236 AELKRLTGLDN
+236 AELVQLTGLDN
-247 PNSVAQLKA
+247 PNSVSQLKA

-262 GQTFDTLDKKAVGA
+262 GQTFDSLDKKAVKA
-276 LLKETADPLVKEVLR
+276 LLKETADPLVREVLR
-291 LRVEVAKTSTKKYGA
+291 LRAEVAKTSTKKYGA
-306 MLECTCP
+306 MLECTCS
-313 DDGTNKF
+313 DE
-320 ARARGFLRFYGA
+320 RARGFLRFYGA

-371 EMCYGSVQQVLSEL
+371 EMCYGSVQQTLSEL

-391 PTVGCR
+391 PTEGCR

-412 YLAGEKWRLE
+412 YLAGEKWRLK
-422 VFGNGGDIY
+422 VFAEGGDIY

-494 RQSNPKIVQ
+494 REANPRIVQ

-510 AATKAAEGCPQ
+510 AAMKAAEGYPQ
-521 RVGRFGF
+521 RVGRFKF
-528 FRKSGI
+528 FRKCGI

-551 ITENRFGKPSLTYMG
+551 ITENRFGRPSLTYMG

-582 KLTENLVQAYARDC
+582 KLVENLVQAVARDC
-596 LAESMIRLEAR
+596 LAESMTRLEAR

-624 KGFGS
+624 VNTVGAKGFGS

-634 AIMGEPIPWA
+634 AVMGEPLPWA

-649 RAEGYETE
+649 RAEGYETP

>member
-13 SIDLTKSGVYA
+13 SIDLIKSGAYA

-36 AYAYDDEE
+36 AYAFDDEE
-44 VKIYDPDTEGLPP
+44 VRIFEPESGIPRE
-57 SVLGDLTDPDV
+57 VLEALTDPDV

-81 IRKAFGI
+81 IGRAFGI

-98 MIQAAE
+98 MVQAAE

-112 QAAQV
+112 QVAQV
-117 LGLPAQKDK
+117 LGVPAQKDK
-126 RGKKCIDF
+126 RGKRCIDF
-134 FSKPA
+134 FSKP
-139 RTCSRRKPLKD
+139 CKPLKD

-162 EDDPALWETFKV
+162 DDDPALWETFKE

-184 DIRKR
+184 AIRKR
-189 LEAFPIA
+189 LAAFPIA

-236 AELKRLTGLDN
+236 AELRRLTGLDN
-247 PNSVAQLKA
+247 PNSVSQLKE
-256 WLTERT
+256 WLKERT
-262 GQTFDTLDKKAVGA
+262 GYTFDALDKKAVGA
-276 LLKETADPLVKEVLR
+276 VLKETADPLVREVLR
-291 LRVEVAKTSTKKYGA
+291 LRAEVAKASVKKYGA

-313 DDGTNKF
+313 DE
-320 ARARGFLRFYGA
+320 RARGFLRFYGA

-391 PTVGCR
+391 PSPGCR

-422 VFGNGGDIY
+422 VFRNGGDIY

-481 LSEDEL
+481 LTEDEL

-494 RQSNPKIVQ
+494 RESNPAIVR
-503 FWREVES
+503 FWYDVQN
-510 AATKAAEGCPQ
+510 AAMKAAEGEPQ
-521 RVGRFGF
+521 TVGQFRF

-544 IAYVQPK
+544 IAYVKPE
-551 ITENRFGKPSLTYMG
+551 IRENRFGKPCLTYMG
-566 LDQQTKAWT
+566 LDQQSKQWT

-582 KLTENLVQAYARDC
+582 KLVENLVQAYARDC
-596 LAESMIRLEAR
+596 LAESMTRLEER
-607 GYKIV
+607 GYRIV

-624 KGFGS
+624 QGFGS

-649 RAEGYETE
+649 RAEGYETP

>member
-13 SIDLTKSGVYA
+13 SIDLIKSGVYA

-36 AYAYDDEE
+36 AYAFDDEE
-44 VKIYDPDTEGLPP
+44 VRIFEPDSGIPRE
-57 SVLGDLTDPDV
+57 VLEALTDPDV

-81 IRKAFGI
+81 IGRAFGVK
-88 ELDPAQWRCT
+88 LDPAQWRCT
-98 MIQAAE
+98 MVQAAE

-117 LGLPAQKDK
+117 LGVPAQKDK

-139 RTCSRRKPLKD
+139 RTCSRNKQLKD
-150 APLLPDDMRHKP
+150 APLLENDLRHKP
-162 EDDPALWETFKV
+162 ADDPTLWETFKE

-184 DIRKR
+184 AIRKR
-189 LEAFPIA
+189 LGAFPIA

-236 AELKRLTGLDN
+236 AELKRLTGLEN
-247 PNSVAQLKA
+247 PNSVAQLKE

-262 GQTFDTLDKKAVGA
+262 GQTFDSLDKKAVKS

-291 LRVEVAKTSTKKYGA
+291 LRSEVAKTSTKKYGA

-313 DDGTNKF
+313 DG
-320 ARARGFLRFYGA
+320 RARGFLRFYGA

-357 EARELVKSGDYELF
+357 EAREIVKSGDYELF

-391 PTVGCR
+391 PTEGCR

-422 VFGNGGDIY
+422 VFKNGGDIY

-468 VGALKS
+468 VGALIS

-481 LSEDEL
+481 LTEDEL

-510 AATKAAEGCPQ
+510 AALKAAEGCPQ
-521 RVGRFGF
+521 RVGRFKF

-551 ITENRFGKPSLTYMG
+551 ITENRFGRPSLTYMG

-582 KLTENLVQAYARDC
+582 KLVENLVQAVARDC

>member
-13 SIDLTKSGVYA
+13 GTDLIKSGVYA

-36 AYAYDDEE
+36 AYAFDDDEVKVFEPDSGIPRE
-44 VKIYDPDTEGLPP
+44 VLEA
-57 SVLGDLTDPDV
+57 LTDPDV

-81 IRKAFGI
+81 IQRAFGI
-88 ELDPAQWRCT
+88 DLDPAQWRCT

-104 LGLPQSLA
+104 LGLPQSLG
-112 QAAQV
+112 QVAAV
-117 LGLPAQKDK
+117 LGLPAQKDR

-134 FSKPA
+134 FSKPCKA
-139 RTCSRRKPLKD
+139 LKN
-150 APLLPDDMRHKP
+150 APLLGGEMRHKP
-162 EDDPALWETFKV
+162 EDDPELWETFKE

-184 DIRKR
+184 AIRKR
-189 LEAFPIA
+189 LEAFPIS

-224 VRFGERFTAEKT
+224 VQFGERYTKEKT
-236 AELKRLTGLDN
+236 AEMQRLTGLDN
-247 PNSVAQLKA
+247 PNSVSQLKG
-256 WLTERT
+256 WLEERT
-262 GQTFDTLDKKAVGA
+262 GRALEALDKKAAKA
-276 LLKETADPLVKEVLR
+276 LLKETADPLVREVLR
-291 LRVEVAKTSTKKYGA
+291 LRSEVAKTSVKKYGA
-306 MLECTCP
+306 MLECACP
-313 DDGTNKF
+313 DK
-320 ARARGFLRFYGA
+320 RVRGFLRFYGA

-357 EARELVKSGDYELF
+357 AARELVRSGDYELF
-371 EMCYGSVQQVLSEL
+371 EMCYGHVSQTLSEL

-391 PTVGCR
+391 AEEGHR

-412 YLAGEKWRLE
+412 YLAGEKWRLK
-422 VFGNGGDIY
+422 VFEDGGDIY

-468 VGALKS
+468 AGALKS

-481 LSEDEL
+481 LAEEEL

-494 RQSNPKIVQ
+494 RKSNPKICRFWYDVQ
-503 FWREVES
+503 T
-510 AATKAAEGCPQ
+510 AALKATEGEPQ
-521 RVGRFGF
+521 TVGRFRF

-534 LFVRLPSGRC
+534 MFVRLPSGRC
-544 IAYVQPK
+544 IAYVQPR
-551 ITENRFGKPSLTYMG
+551 IEENRFGKPALTYMG

-582 KLTENLVQAYARDC
+582 KLVENLVQAVARDC
-596 LAESMIRLEAR
+596 LAESMIRLEER
-607 GYKIV
+607 GFKIV

-617 EVIIDAP
+617 EVIIEAP
-624 KGFGS
+624 QGTGS

>member
-13 SIDLTKSGVYA
+13 STDLIKSGVYA

-36 AYAYDDEE
+36 AYAFDDDEVKVFEPDSGIPRE
-44 VKIYDPDTEGLPP
+44 VLDA
-57 SVLGDLTDPDV
+57 LTDPDV

-81 IRKAFGI
+81 IQRAFGI
-88 ELDPAQWRCT
+88 TLDPAQWRCT

-104 LGLPQSLA
+104 LGLPQSLG
-112 QAAQV
+112 QVAAV
-117 LGLPAQKDK
+117 LGLSAQKDK
-126 RGKKCIDF
+126 RGRKCIDF
-134 FSKPA
+134 FSKP
-139 RTCSRRKPLKD
+139 CKQLKD
-150 APLLPDDMRHKP
+150 APLISDDMRHKP
-162 EDDPALWETFKV
+162 ADDPELWETFKE

-184 DIRKR
+184 AIRKR

-196 DSEQRLWVLD
+196 ESEQRLWVLD
-206 KRIAARG
+206 KRISARG
-213 CRIDRELAENA
+213 CRIDRQLAENA

-236 AELKRLTGLDN
+236 AELKRLTGLEN
-247 PNSVAQLKA
+247 PNSVSQLKG
-256 WLTERT
+256 WLAERT
-262 GQTFDTLDKKAVGA
+262 GRAFGTLDKKAVKA
-276 LLKETADPLVKEVLR
+276 VLKEGTDPLVGEVLR
-291 LRVEVAKTSTKKYGA
+291 LRSEVAKTSTRKYGA
-306 MLECTCP
+306 MLDCMCP
-313 DDGTNKF
+313 DG
-320 ARARGFLRFYGA
+320 RARGFLRFYGA

-346 NLPQNHLPDLA
+346 NLPQNHLPDLS
-357 EARELVKSGDYELF
+357 EARELVRAGDYELF
-371 EMCYGSVQQVLSEL
+371 EMCYGSVQQTLSEL

-391 PTVGCR
+391 PSEGHR

-412 YLAGEKWRLE
+412 YLAGEKWRLD
-422 VFGNGGDIY
+422 VFKNGGDIY

-443 VKHGVNGHLRQ
+443 VKHGINGHLRQ

-468 VGALKS
+468 VGALGS

-481 LSEDEL
+481 LAEEEL

-494 RQSNPKIVQ
+494 RKSNPNICRFWYDVQ
-503 FWREVES
+503 T
-510 AATKAAEGCPQ
+510 AALKAAEGEPQ
-521 RVGRFGF
+521 TVVPFKF

-544 IAYVQPK
+544 IAYVQPR
-551 ITENRFGKPSLTYMG
+551 IGENRFGKPALTYMG

-582 KLTENLVQAYARDC
+582 KLVENLVQAVARDC
-596 LAESMIRLEAR
+596 LAESMIRLEER
-607 GYKIV
+607 GFKIV

-624 KGFGS
+624 QGTGS

-644 QGLPL
+644 KGLPL
-649 RAEGYETE
+649 KAEGYETE

>member
-13 SIDLTKSGVYA
+13 SIDLTKSGAYA

-36 AYAYDDEE
+36 AYAFDDEE
-44 VKIYDPDTEGLPP
+44 VMIFEPESGIPRE
-57 SVLGDLTDPDV
+57 VLEALTDPDV

-81 IRKAFGI
+81 IGRAFGI

-117 LGLPAQKDK
+117 LGVPAQKDK

-134 FSKPA
+134 FSKPCKA
-139 RTCSRRKPLKD
+139 LKD
-150 APLLPDDMRHKP
+150 APLLSDNMRHKP

-184 DIRKR
+184 AIRKR
-189 LEAFPIA
+189 LAAFPIA
-196 DSEQRLWVLD
+196 ESEQRLWVLD
-206 KRIAARG
+206 KAIAARG
-213 CRIDRELAENA
+213 CRIDAQLARNA

-256 WLTERT
+256 WLKERT
-262 GQTFDTLDKKAVGA
+262 GYTFDALDKKAVGA
-276 LLKETADPLVKEVLR
+276 VLKETADGINKVDALVREVLH
-291 LRVEVAKTSTKKYGA
+291 LRSEVAKTSVKKYGA

-313 DDGTNKF
+313 DGGTNKF

-346 NLPQNHLPDLA
+346 NLPQNHLDDLS

-391 PTVGCR
+391 PSPGCR

-481 LSEDEL
+481 LTEDEL

-494 RQSNPKIVQ
+494 RESNPRIVQ
-503 FWREVES
+503 FWYNVQS
-510 AATKAAEGCPQ
+510 AAMKAAEGEPQ
-521 RVGRFGF
+521 TLGKFKF

-544 IAYVQPK
+544 IAYVKPE
-551 ITENRFGKPSLTYMG
+551 IRENRFGKPCLTYMG
-566 LDQQTKAWT
+566 LDQQSKQWT

-582 KLTENLVQAYARDC
+582 KLTENLVQAVARDC
-596 LAESMIRLEAR
+596 LAESMIRLEQR
-607 GYKIV
+607 GYRIV

-624 KGFGS
+624 QGFGS
-629 AEEVA
+629 ADEVA

-644 QGLPL
+644 RGLPL
-649 RAEGYETE
+649 KAEGYETP
-657 FYRKD
+657 FYKKD

>member
-1 MRVLGIDIETYS
+1 MRELSIDIETYS
-13 SIDLTKSGVYA
+13 SVDLTKSGVYA
-24 YSSAPDFKILLF
+24 YSSAPDFRILLF
-36 AYAYDDEE
+36 AYAYDDED
-44 VKIYDPDTEGLPP
+44 VHIYDPDAGGLPP
-57 SVLGDLTDPDV
+57 SVFGALTDPDI
-68 IKTAYNAEFEITC
+68 IKTAFNAEFEITC
-81 IRKAFGI
+81 IQRAFGI

-134 FSKPA
+134 FSKPCKA
-139 RTCSRRKPLKD
+139 LKD
-150 APLLPDDMRHKP
+150 APLLEDDMRHKP
-162 EDDPALWETFKV
+162 EDDPELWAAFRE

-184 DIRKR
+184 AIRKR

-196 DSEQRLWVLD
+196 ESEQRLWVLD

-213 CRIDRELAENA
+213 CRIDEQLARNA
-224 VRFGERFTAEKT
+224 VRFGERFAAEKN
-236 AELKRLTGLDN
+236 AELLRLTGLEN
-247 PNSVAQLKA
+247 PNSVSQLKA

-262 GQTFDTLDKKAVGA
+262 GLTFDSLDKKAVKA
-276 LLKETADPLVKEVLR
+276 LLKETTDPLVREVLR
-291 LRVEVAKTSTKKYGA
+291 LRAGVAKTSVKKYGA

-313 DDGTNKF
+313 DG
-320 ARARGFLRFYGA
+320 RARGFLRFYGA

-357 EARELVKSGDYELF
+357 EAREIVKSGDYVLF
-371 EMCYGSVQQVLSEL
+371 EMCFGSVQQVLSEL

-391 PTVGCR
+391 ASEGCR
-397 FIVSDFSAIEARVVA
+397 FIVCDFSAIEARVVA
-412 YLAGEKWRLE
+412 YLAGEKWRLK
-422 VFGNGGDIY
+422 VFEDGGDIY

-494 RQSNPKIVQ
+494 RQSNPRIVQ

-510 AATKAAEGCPQ
+510 AVLKATGMNNVHAGYPQ
-521 RVGRFGF
+521 RVGRFRF

-534 LFVRLPSGRC
+534 LFVQLPSGRC
-544 IAYVQPK
+544 IAYVQPRVE
-551 ITENRFGKPSLTYMG
+551 ENRFGRLSLTYMG

-582 KLTENLVQAYARDC
+582 KLVENLVQAVARDC

-624 KGFGS
+624 AGFGS

-634 AIMGEPIPWA
+634 AIMGEPISWA
-644 QGLPL
+644 PGLPL

>member
-1 MRVLGIDIETYS
+1 MRQLAIDIETYS
-13 SIDLTKSGVYA
+13 SVDLTKSGVYA
-24 YSSAPDFKILLF
+24 YSSAPDFRILLF

-44 VKIYDPDTEGLPP
+44 VKIYDPHEEGIPP
-57 SVLGDLTDPDV
+57 SVFSALTDPDV
-68 IKTAYNAEFEITC
+68 IKTAFNAEFEITC
-81 IRKAFGI
+81 IARDFGI
-88 ELDPAQWRCT
+88 YLDPAQWRCT

-117 LGLPAQKDK
+117 LGLPAQKDR

-134 FSKPA
+134 FSKP
-139 RTCSRRKPLKD
+139 CKPLKD
-150 APLLPDDMRHKP
+150 APLLENDLRHKP
-162 EDDPALWETFKV
+162 EDDPELWETFKE

-184 DIRKR
+184 AIRKR

-196 DSEQRLWVLD
+196 ESEQRLWVLD
-206 KRIAARG
+206 RHIAARG
-213 CRIDRELAENA
+213 CRIDEQLAWNA
-224 VRFGERFTAEKT
+224 VRFGERFTHEKT
-236 AELKRLTGLDN
+236 AELKRLTGLEN
-247 PNSVAQLKA
+247 PNSVVQLKA

-262 GQTFDTLDKKAVGA
+262 GQTFDTLDKKTVRA
-276 LLKETADPLVKEVLR
+276 LLKETDDPLAREVLR
-291 LRVEVAKTSTKKYGA
+291 LRAEVAKTSTKKYGA
-306 MLECTCP
+306 MLQCTCP
-313 DDGTNKF
+313 DGRT
-320 ARARGFLRFYGA
+320 RGFLRFYGA

-346 NLPQNHLPDLA
+346 NLPQNHLDDLS
-357 EARELVKSGDYELF
+357 EARELVRDGDYELF
-371 EMCYGSVQQVLSEL
+371 ELCYGSVQQVLSEL
-385 IRTAFV
+385 IRTAFIASE
-391 PTVGCR
+391 GCR

-422 VFGNGGDIY
+422 VFKNGGDIY

-494 RQSNPKIVQ
+494 RQSNPRIVQ
-503 FWREVES
+503 FWREVEG
-510 AATKAAEGCPQ
+510 AALKAVEGYPQ
-521 RVGRFGF
+521 RVGRFKF

-534 LFVRLPSGRC
+534 LFVQLPSGRC
-544 IAYVQPK
+544 IVYVQPRVE
-551 ITENRFGKPSLTYMG
+551 ENRFGRPSLTYMG

-582 KLTENLVQAYARDC
+582 KLVENLVQAVARDC
-596 LAESMIRLEAR
+596 LAESMIRLEAW

-624 KGFGS
+624 AGFGS
-629 AEEVA
+629 ADEVA
-634 AIMGEPIPWA
+634 AIMGEPIEWA
-644 QGLPL
+644 EGLPL
-649 RAEGYETE
+649 KAEGYETE

>member
-1 MRVLGIDIETYS
+1 MKELSIDIETYS
-13 SIDLTKSGVYA
+13 SSDLVKSGVFA
-24 YSSAPDFKILLF
+24 YCDAPDFKILLF
-36 AYAYDDEE
+36 AYAFDDED
-44 VKIYDPDTEGLPP
+44 VKIFEPDKGIPR
-57 SVLGDLTDPDV
+57 SVFKALTDPNV

-81 IRKAFGI
+81 IQNAFGI
-88 ELDPAQWRCT
+88 KIDPAQWRCT

-104 LGLPQSLA
+104 MGLPQSLG
-112 QAAQV
+112 QAAAA
-117 LGLPAQKDK
+117 LGLSAQKDK
-126 RGKKCIDF
+126 RGKRCIDF
-134 FSKPA
+134 FSKPCRA
-139 RTCSRRKPLKD
+139 LKN
-150 APLLPDDMRHKP
+150 APLLGGEMRRGP
-162 EDDPALWETFKV
+162 ADDPELWETFKE

-184 DIRKR
+184 AIRKR
-189 LEAFPIA
+189 LKAFPIS

-206 KRIAARG
+206 KRISARG
-213 CRIDRELAENA
+213 CRIDRQLAENA
-224 VRFGERFTAEKT
+224 VQFGERYTREKT
-236 AELKRLTGLDN
+236 AEMQRLTGLTN
-247 PNSVAQLKA
+247 PNSVSQLKA
-256 WLTERT
+256 WLEERT
-262 GQTFDTLDKKAVGA
+262 GQTFDVLDKKAVKA
-276 LLKETADPLVKEVLR
+276 VLKDTADPLVKEVLR
-291 LRVEVAKTSTKKYGA
+291 LRSEIAKTSVKKYSA
-306 MLECTCP
+306 MLGCTCE
-313 DDGTNKF
+313 DE
-320 ARARGFLRFYGA
+320 RARGFLRFYGA

-357 EARELVKSGDYELF
+357 NARDLVKDGDYEMF
-371 EMCYGSVQQVLSEL
+371 EMCFGYVSQTLSEL

-391 PTVGCR
+391 PSEGCR

-412 YLAGEKWRLE
+412 YLAGEKWRLK
-422 VFGNGGDIY
+422 VFEDGGDIY

-443 VKHGVNGHLRQ
+443 VKHGANGHLRQ

-481 LSEDEL
+481 LAEEEL

-494 RQSNPKIVQ
+494 RKSNPNICRFWYDVQ
-503 FWREVES
+503 S
-510 AATKAAEGCPQ
+510 AAMKAAEGESQ
-521 RVGRFGF
+521 TVGRFRF
-528 FRKSGI
+528 FRKSDI

-544 IAYVQPK
+544 IAYAQPR
-551 ITENRFGKPSLTYMG
+551 IENNRFGKPSLTYMG

-582 KLTENLVQAYARDC
+582 KLVENLVQAVARDC
-596 LAESMIRLEAR
+596 LAESMIRLEQR

-624 KGFGS
+624 HGFGS

-634 AIMGEPIPWA
+634 AIMGEPISWA

-649 RAEGYETE
+649 RAEGYETP